1 VTDSSDGPT
10 LDGVTG
16 SSGDPTPGRVTGS
29 PGGLTLV
36 VADEPHAR
44 TALRLLLRREP
55 GILALTEVG
64 EASEVVPTVQ
74 AAGADVLLL
83 DWRLRGLPRP
93 GALVSLLRA
102 LAPSI
107 RIVALGLCPDDLA
120 AARTAG
126 VDAVVCKAAP
136 PEELLAAVRAL
147 AARES

>member
-1 VTDSSDGPT
+1 VPHHQIAPP
-10 LDGVTG
+10 LD
-16 SSGDPTPGRVTGS
+16 RVTES

-55 GILALTEVG
+55 GIRAVTEVG
-64 EASEVVPTVQ
+64 EVGEVVPTVQ
-74 AAGADVLLL
+74 AADADVLLL

-93 GALVSLLRA
+93 GALVPLLRA
-102 LAPSI
+102 LAPGI
-107 RIVALGLCPDDLA
+107 RIVALGLCPDDLT

-147 AARES
+147 SGRV